1 MRNLYLGWTAILLI
15 LVTGFSS
22 CDDDDTGPDNPV
34 IGTITDIASADDR
47 FTILAS
53 ALQRT
58 GLDATLDIPTQ
69 TFTVFAPTDAA
80 FAASG
85 IDLGSLSDEAL
96 TNVLLYH
103 VINGSNLVSTAI
115 PGGTTE
121 LATENATG
129 PGNGKLPLFVNNS
142 SGTITINDAATVVV
156 ADVVAVN
163 GTIHAIDQ
171 VLLPPSLLD
180 RATLDGRFTTL
191 LSALERTGLDETIA
205 GDGDFTVFAPTDAA
219 FTAAGIDLTTVSDE
233 DLSNLLLYHVLGQ
246 SVTSGSIGAGNSFA
260 STLNTTG
267 PNSSPLSLLIDKTS
281 GNVTLNADATVVVPD
296 VFGTNG
302 VIHAIDKVLAYQSI
316 VDFTVKADGV
326 SSLEDALVAA
336 DLVGTLSGDGPFT
349 VFAPVNNAFAAISDT
364 VATLSTER
372 LANIL
377 AYHVVNGNVRSTDL
391 AEGDVMTLS
400 PGNEI
405 QLRLDPEDNSYFIR
419 TSDTTSVNF
428 ILTDIQGTNGV
439 IHLINEVL
447 LPENF

>member
-1 MRNLYLGWTAILLI
+1 MRKLSLGWTAIFLLLTI
-15 LVTGFSS
+15 SFTS
-22 CDDDDTGPDNPV
+22 CDDDDTGPNNPV
-34 IGTITDIASADDR
+34 IGTITDIASNDDR
-47 FTILAS
+47 FTILTS
-53 ALQRT
+53 ALVRT

-69 TFTVFAPTDAA
+69 RFTVFAPTDAA

-85 IDLGSLSDEAL
+85 IDLASLSDEAL

-103 VINGSNLVSTAI
+103 VIAGSNLVSTAI

-121 LATENATG
+121 LATQSTTS
-129 PGNGKLPLFVNNS
+129 NGSLPVFVNNT
-142 SGTITINDAATVVV
+142 SGTITINDVATVVV

-171 VLLPPSLLD
+171 VLLPPSLLA
-180 RATLDGRFTTL
+180 RAELDGRFTTL
-191 LSALERTGLDETIA
+191 ISALERTGLDETIA
-205 GDGDFTVFAPTDAA
+205 GVGDFTVFAPTDAA
-219 FTAAGIDLTTVSDE
+219 FTEAGIDLSAVSDA
-233 DLSNLLLYHVLGQ
+233 DLTNLLLYHVLGQ
-246 SVTSGSIGAGNSFA
+246 SVTSGRIGAGNSFA

-296 VFGTNG
+296 VVGTNG
-302 VIHAIDKVLAYQSI
+302 VIHAIDKVLTYQSI

-326 SSLEDALVAA
+326 SSLEEAVIAA
-336 DLVGTLSGDGPFT
+336 GLAGTLSGDGPFT
-349 VFAPVNNAFAAISDT
+349 VFAPVNDAFAAIAET
-364 VATLSTER
+364 TATLTTEQ
-372 LANIL
+372 LVNIL
-377 AYHVVNGNVRSTDL
+377 TYHVVSGNVRSTDL
-391 AEGDVMTLS
+391 ATGNVPTLS
-400 PGNEI
+400 GQNEI
-405 QLRLDPEDNSYFIR
+405 QISTNSDGAFIIQ